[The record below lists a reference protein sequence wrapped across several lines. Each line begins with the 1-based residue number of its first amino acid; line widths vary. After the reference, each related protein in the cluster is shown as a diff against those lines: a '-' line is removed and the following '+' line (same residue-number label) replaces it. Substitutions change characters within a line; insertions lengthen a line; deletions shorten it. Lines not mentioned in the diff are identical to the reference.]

1 MNKIF
6 KSEIICL
13 WFPYLPVEI
22 PFRNNPNF
30 KKTPFA
36 VTSKKDNI
44 QNLYSINPVAESLGL
59 EIGDNINN
67 AYTLCKN
74 LVLEKYNIEKE
85 SCFIKTQA
93 TWCNQFTPRVSIET
107 KNMLILDL
115 KGCTHLFGNKLRIIQ
130 TITNHF
136 KKINISVLS
145 GLGENTTIAKAS
157 IHFNK
162 NTQIIRNS
170 ITTVDY
176 YNNSQDTYNAIST
189 NSKSIPPQNND
200 LLKTIPIESLDL
212 DITEKEEIKYLGV
225 ETIHDLQSIP
235 YKALLTRF
243 GPKIIKNL
251 KKSIGVEPELR
262 SYFKSKSVFSRSIN
276 LPEPISLIPDIIR
289 LYEKL
294 TNALCTHLKNNNKGT
309 RALNLNIHR
318 VDNTKQL
325 IQIKTAEVTSNSKI
339 FIRLFKLK
347 LNQVEAGFG
356 IEFIRVSAS
365 DTEDLPLFQ
374 DKLQIGNIKE
384 DKPLRITLQKEEY
397 KDLILKLS
405 NKIGFDSLIHL
416 HPNQSHIPENNTQ
429 KVSAAYC
436 SPTFSWPPATHQ
448 RPLLIF
454 RPEAIKIIEYKKTP
468 KLFIWRKKTYN
479 VIVSFGPERI
489 AAEWWLDSPQWRTGL
504 RDYWKIEAE
513 CGIKLWLF
521 EAKGAELKGGWFIHG
536 SFI

>member
-1 MNKIF
+1 M
-6 KSEIICL
+6 
-13 WFPYLPVEI
+13 
-22 PFRNNPNF
+22 
-30 KKTPFA
+30 
-36 VTSKKDNI
+36 
-44 QNLYSINPVAESLGL
+44 
-59 EIGDNINN
+59 
-67 AYTLCKN
+67 
-74 LVLEKYNIEKE
+74 
-85 SCFIKTQA
+85 
-93 TWCNQFTPRVSIET
+93 
-107 KNMLILDL
+107 
-115 KGCTHLFGNKLRIIQ
+115 
-130 TITNHF
+130 
-136 KKINISVLS
+136 
-145 GLGENTTIAKAS
+145 
-157 IHFNK
+157 
-162 NTQIIRNS
+162 
-170 ITTVDY
+170 
-176 YNNSQDTYNAIST
+176 
-189 NSKSIPPQNND
+189 
-200 LLKTIPIESLDL
+200 LKTIPIESLDL

-325 IQIKTAEVTSNSKI
+325 IQIKTAEVTANSKI
-339 FIRLFKLK
+339 FIRLFELK

-365 DTEDLPLFQ
+365 DIEDLPLFQ

-384 DKPLRITLQKEEY
+384 DKPLRATLQKEEY
-397 KDLILKLS
+397 KNLILKLS

-454 RPEAIKIIEYKKTP
+454 RPEAIKIIEYKKT
-468 KLFIWRKKTYN
+468 ICCYWWINGYN
-479 VIVSFGPERI
+479 VNVSFGPERI